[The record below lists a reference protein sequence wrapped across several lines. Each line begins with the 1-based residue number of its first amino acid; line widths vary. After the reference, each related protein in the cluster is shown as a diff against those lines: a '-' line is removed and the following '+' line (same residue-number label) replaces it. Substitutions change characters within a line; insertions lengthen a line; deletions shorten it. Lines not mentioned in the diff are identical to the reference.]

1 MKQMNIKRQIMFF
14 LLRALK
20 MEPKFHKTTKPV
32 EFSPARAT
40 LLSTSDC
47 S

>member
-1 MKQMNIKRQIMFF
+1 MKEMNIKHQIMFF

-32 EFSPARAT
+32 ECFPPGAHF
-40 LLSTSDC
+40 
-47 S
+47 